1 MKKCLTILTEDFQHV
16 DNSGMLH
23 NISTIWISILI
34 FLIGAL
40 FLFIKKRKN
49 IKRCEKNIFVKRC

>member
-16 DNSGMLH
+16 DNSGMFH

-34 FLIGAL
+34 FFIGAL
-40 FLFIKKRKN
+40 FLFIKKK
-49 IKRCEKNIFVKRC
+49 KKH